1 MKINKY
7 ILGLAVVVLGGFT
20 SCNTDVEGEYYKTGL
35 DNVSFDVASQSLSV
49 TVDESTVTIPVKVTR
64 GNVASAY
71 TAKYTA
77 QATAEGIF
85 SDDCNGT
92 INFEAGQGTAVINV
106 KAANLEKE
114 VAYTYTLTL
123 SDADVAT
130 ADTITKT
137 QIAKTTITVQREGDW
152 TEWKKWNSAGTA
164 DYYYGGYFFSGEDPD
179 LSFLYRQNVASP
191 SKYQF
196 KLLHWGSD
204 VELVLNYDKGTGVVY
219 VPETFTGYT
228 HATYG
233 DIYIGD
239 YTDYNA
245 ATTLHGTFDEEKG
258 IISLVVYYYDAE
270 GPWGAGY
277 EYIYLDGYVR
287 ADYSISS
294 LTYAG
299 IFTDPSQNVFAVGA
313 LELGADAKNVKA
325 VVMEA
330 DADPEAVADA
340 IAAGELEAT
349 DVEAGTINVPIPEG
363 MTGQLQIIAVVLDA
377 DGGVGSVASAAFEYY
392 GGGEANPWKTLGT
405 GYFVDDLINPLFN
418 YAPEAYEC
426 VIQQSNDNPGIY
438 RLVNMFAG
446 VAADFGTTGG
456 NANVEVNAEDASGVY
471 ILDQDID
478 LTIGQYGPFSIE
490 SPAGYFVSQYGFAAV
505 KAQLPEIFGQIQD
518 GVITFPVLEGQSSS
532 DATINYQ
539 MWVNMGGNSY
549 FGGRNGQF
557 QIVLPSAAASVK
569 AKFQKRAAAQRKAA
583 DFRSRL
589 MGGVAKASKTINP
602 IKSNKV
608 SARLKN

>member
-7 ILGLAVVVLGGFT
+7 ILGLAVAVLGGFT
-20 SCNTDVEGEYYKTGL
+20 SCNTDVEGDYYSTGFE
-35 DNVSFDVASQSLSV
+35 NVSFEVKSASVSV
-49 TVDESTVTIPVKVTR
+49 VVDESTATIPVKVTR

-71 TAKYTA
+71 TAHYTA
-77 QATAEGIF
+77 AASAEGIF
-85 SDDCNGT
+85 SDDANGT
-92 INFEAGQGTAVINV
+92 VTFAEGQGTATINV

-114 VAYTYTLTL
+114 VPYTYTLTL
-123 SDADVAT
+123 SDADVAS
-130 ADTITKT
+130 ADTITNT
-137 QIAKTTITVQREGDW
+137 QIKAITITVQREGDW

-179 LSFLYRQNVASP
+179 LPFLYRQNVANP
-191 SKYQF
+191 NKYQF
-196 KLLHWGSD
+196 KVQHWGYD
-204 VELVLNYDKGTGVVY
+204 VDLILNYDSETGVVY
-219 VPETFTGYT
+219 LPETFTGYT
-228 HATYG
+228 HSTYG
-233 DIYIGD
+233 DIFVTD
-239 YTDYNA
+239 YTNYNPA
-245 ATTLHGTFDEEKG
+245 GPKGEFDKAKG
-258 IISLVVYYYDAE
+258 IISLVVYYFDAD
-270 GPWGAGY
+270 GGWGAGY

-287 ADYSISS
+287 ADYTSS
-294 LTYAG
+294 LTWAG
-299 IFTDPSQNVFAVGA
+299 IFTDYINNVFAVGN
-313 LELGADAKNVKA
+313 LELGPDATNVKA

-478 LTIGQYGPFSIE
+478 VTIGQYGPFSIE
-490 SPAGYFVSQYGFAAV
+490 SPAGYYVSQHGFAAV
-505 KAQLPEIFGQIQD
+505 KAQLPEIFGKIQD

-532 DATINYQ
+532 GATINYQ

>member
-1 MKINKY
+1 M
-7 ILGLAVVVLGGFT
+7 LGGFT
-20 SCNTDVEGEYYKTGL
+20 SCNTDVEGDYYSTGFE
-35 DNVSFDVASQSLSV
+35 NVSFEVKSASVSV
-49 TVDESTVTIPVKVTR
+49 VVDESTATIPVKVTR

-71 TAKYTA
+71 TAHYTA
-77 QATAEGIF
+77 AANAEGIF
-85 SDDCNGT
+85 SDDANGT
-92 INFEAGQGTAVINV
+92 VTFAEGQGTANINV

-114 VAYTYTLTL
+114 VPYTYTLTL
-123 SDADVAT
+123 SDADVAS
-130 ADTITKT
+130 ADTITNT
-137 QIAKTTITVQREGDW
+137 QIKAITITVQREGDW

-179 LSFLYRQNVASP
+179 LPFLYRQNVANP
-191 SKYQF
+191 NKYQF
-196 KLLHWGSD
+196 KVQHWGYD
-204 VELVLNYDKGTGVVY
+204 VDLILNYDSETGVVY
-219 VPETFTGYT
+219 LPETFTGYT
-228 HATYG
+228 HSTYG
-233 DIYIGD
+233 DIFVTD
-239 YTDYNA
+239 YTNYNPA
-245 ATTLHGTFDEEKG
+245 GPKGEFDKAKG
-258 IISLVVYYYDAE
+258 IISLVVYYFDAD
-270 GPWGAGY
+270 GGWGAGY

-287 ADYSISS
+287 ADYTSS
-294 LTYAG
+294 LTWAG
-299 IFTDPSQNVFAVGA
+299 IFTDYINNVFAVGN
-313 LELGADAKNVKA
+313 LELGPDATNVKA

-340 IAAGELEAT
+340 IAKGELEAT

-377 DGGVGSVASAAFEYY
+377 DGGVGSVASATFEYY

-478 LTIGQYGPFSIE
+478 VTIGQYGPFSIE
-490 SPAGYFVSQYGFAAV
+490 SPAGYYVSQHGFAAV
-505 KAQLPEIFGQIQD
+505 KAQLPEIFGKIQD

-532 DATINYQ
+532 GATINYQ

>member
-7 ILGLAVVVLGGFT
+7 ILGLAVAVLGGFT
-20 SCNTDVEGEYYKTGL
+20 SCNTDVEGDYYSTGFE
-35 DNVSFDVASQSLSV
+35 NVSFEVKSASVSV
-49 TVDESTVTIPVKVTR
+49 VVDESTATIPVKVTR

-71 TAKYTA
+71 TAHYTA
-77 QATAEGIF
+77 AASAEGIF
-85 SDDCNGT
+85 SDDANGT
-92 INFEAGQGTAVINV
+92 VTFAEGQGTATINV

-114 VAYTYTLTL
+114 VPYTYTLTL
-123 SDADVAT
+123 SDADVAS
-130 ADTITKT
+130 ADTITNT
-137 QIAKTTITVQREGDW
+137 QIKAITITVQREGDW

-179 LSFLYRQNVASP
+179 LPFLYRQNVANP
-191 SKYQF
+191 NKYQF
-196 KLLHWGSD
+196 KVQHWGYD
-204 VELVLNYDKGTGVVY
+204 VDLILNYDSETGVVY
-219 VPETFTGYT
+219 LPETFTGYT
-228 HATYG
+228 HSTYG
-233 DIYIGD
+233 DIFVTD
-239 YTDYNA
+239 YTNYNPA
-245 ATTLHGTFDEEKG
+245 GPKGEFDKAKG
-258 IISLVVYYYDAE
+258 IISLVVYYFDAD
-270 GPWGAGY
+270 GGWGAGY

-287 ADYSISS
+287 ADYTSS
-294 LTYAG
+294 LTWAG
-299 IFTDPSQNVFAVGA
+299 IFTDYINNVFAVGN
-313 LELGADAKNVKA
+313 LELGPDATNVKA

-340 IAAGELEAT
+340 IAKGELEAT

-377 DGGVGSVASAAFEYY
+377 DGGVGSVASATFEYY

-478 LTIGQYGPFSIE
+478 VTIGQYGPFSIE
-490 SPAGYFVSQYGFAAV
+490 SPAGYYVSQHGFAAV
-505 KAQLPEIFGQIQD
+505 KAQLPEIFGKIQD

-532 DATINYQ
+532 GATINYQ

>member
-7 ILGLAVVVLGGFT
+7 ILGLAVAVLGGFT
-20 SCNTDVEGEYYKTGL
+20 SCNTDVEGDYYSTGFE
-35 DNVSFDVASQSLSV
+35 NVSFEVKSASVSV
-49 TVDESTVTIPVKVTR
+49 VVDESTATIPVKVTR

-71 TAKYTA
+71 TAHYTA
-77 QATAEGIF
+77 AASAEGIF
-85 SDDCNGT
+85 SDDANGT
-92 INFEAGQGTAVINV
+92 VTFAEGQGTATINV

-114 VAYTYTLTL
+114 VPYTYTLTL
-123 SDADVAT
+123 SDADVAS
-130 ADTITKT
+130 ADTITNT
-137 QIAKTTITVQREGDW
+137 QIKAITITVQREGDW

-179 LSFLYRQNVASP
+179 LPFLYRQNVANP
-191 SKYQF
+191 NKYQF
-196 KLLHWGSD
+196 KVQHWGYD
-204 VELVLNYDKGTGVVY
+204 VDLILNYDSETGVVY
-219 VPETFTGYT
+219 LPETFTGYT
-228 HATYG
+228 HSTYG
-233 DIYIGD
+233 DIFVTD
-239 YTDYNA
+239 YTNYNPA
-245 ATTLHGTFDEEKG
+245 GPKGEFDKAKG
-258 IISLVVYYYDAE
+258 IISLVVYYFDAD
-270 GPWGAGY
+270 GGWGAGY

-287 ADYSISS
+287 ADYTSS
-294 LTYAG
+294 LTWAG
-299 IFTDPSQNVFAVGA
+299 IFTDYISNVFAVGN
-313 LELGADAKNVKA
+313 LELGPDATNVKA

-340 IAAGELEAT
+340 IAKGELEAT

-377 DGGVGSVASAAFEYY
+377 DGGVGSVASATFEYY

-478 LTIGQYGPFSIE
+478 VTIGQYGPFSIE
-490 SPAGYFVSQYGFAAV
+490 SPAGYYVSQHGFAAV
-505 KAQLPEIFGQIQD
+505 KAQLPEIFGKIQD

-532 DATINYQ
+532 GATINYQ